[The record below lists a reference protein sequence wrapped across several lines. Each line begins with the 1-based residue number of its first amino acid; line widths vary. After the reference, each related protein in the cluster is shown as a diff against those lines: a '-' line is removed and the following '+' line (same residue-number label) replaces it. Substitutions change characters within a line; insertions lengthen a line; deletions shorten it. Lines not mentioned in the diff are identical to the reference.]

1 MQSVL
6 KGVVQLF
13 QLFFFLLPSLSDES
27 NAYTAPQ
34 IFLSVLFNICCRSTW
49 NHIYTHTQENTA
61 NTHTHSQ
68 LRTEQKLVLYNVSSN
83 AVAALQLISWVGL
96 EECCRS
102 TFLEKTKNL
111 FQMISLGC
119 CRSIIIVLESFPVL
133 EKIFLLEND
142 LLLLLC
148 SLLEICSIHASQTV
162 HVYIK
167 LAVF

>member
-49 NHIYTHTQENTA
+49 NHIHTHTQENTA

-102 TFLEKTKNL
+102 TFLEKNKEPVSNDFFRMLSQHHYCLGKFSCPWEDL
-111 FQMISLGC
+111 FAG
-119 CRSIIIVLESFPVL
+119 EWP
-133 EKIFLLEND
+133 
-142 LLLLLC
+142 
-148 SLLEICSIHASQTV
+148 ASAPLQLV
-162 HVYIK
+162 GNM
-167 LAVF
+167 